1 MDKQT
6 VYVSNKDLK
15 SDVSDEKLKELKKT
29 CGDLLAQ
36 DRQKLLLKHPFVGN
50 ILMGLDLIPVRDVRC
65 RIACTDA
72 KHVFIDISFWSEL
85 DPDQRMFVLA
95 HEVWHCALMHFARR
109 MKRDPE
115 MFNIATDC
123 EVNVILRNDGFK
135 PLSDV
140 CFPPYELEGKNA
152 EEIYEYILKSEKN
165 KNKCCGGSSGG
176 GSKGSK
182 GKSGGSG
189 GSGSGDKN
197 EDQSNDQEERNLN
210 NGNKD
215 GMVTGQF
222 DKHEYTDLSD
232 MTEEDLKDW
241 LEKNQPRDKYGKV
254 GFDEDYVPSVDRDAQ
269 DRMRRAVVSAAQ
281 AHERSRGDV
290 PGSVKTLLKD
300 ILTPE
305 IPWHE
310 VLARFVNRCS
320 GIGRKTWCPPNRRHI
335 HRDLYIQGRS
345 GESISVCVCIDTSG
359 SCESDLPKF
368 LGELKGL
375 VESFD
380 HYKVTVLQCDA
391 DVQGCKEYDNDSPL
405 DVDRGIEFK
414 GFGGTS
420 FSPCYDYILKHGIE
434 CDCVVY
440 FTDGYGDVYKKN
452 PLSVPSL
459 FVLTSDGNED
469 FCDWGQKVHFHPT
482 NKRNRY

>member
-1 MDKQT
+1 MSKNIT
-6 VYVSNKDLK
+6 YATKETLK
-15 SDVSDEKLKELKKT
+15 SDVSEEELKKLKKT
-29 CGDLLAQ
+29 CGDLLSQ

-65 RIACTDA
+65 RTACTDA
-72 KHVFIDISFWSEL
+72 KHVFIDIAFWSEL
-85 DPDQRMFVLA
+85 DPDQRVFVLA

-123 EVNVILRNDGFK
+123 EINVILRNDGLN
-135 PLSDV
+135 PPADV

-152 EEIYEYILKSEKN
+152 EEIYEYLLKKAKKNDKVGGRQNCKGGSGCSGSDDQNSQNGNQSGSQSQDEKN
-165 KNKCCGGSSGG
+165 KNR
-176 GSKGSK
+176 
-182 GKSGGSG
+182 
-189 GSGSGDKN
+189 GDK
-197 EDQSNDQEERNLN
+197 
-210 NGNKD
+210 D
-215 GMVTGQF
+215 GKVKGQF

-232 MTEEDLKDW
+232 MTEEELKDW
-241 LEKNQPRDKYGKV
+241 AEKNQPKDKYGKV
-254 GFDEDYVPSVDRDAQ
+254 GFDDDYNPGVDRDAQ

-281 AHERSRGDV
+281 AHERSRGDI
-290 PGSVKTLLKD
+290 PGSVRKLLND

-305 IPWHE
+305 IPWQE

-345 GESISVCVCIDTSG
+345 GESINVCVCIDTSG
-359 SCESDLPKF
+359 SCTDELPKF
-368 LGELKGL
+368 MSELKGL

-380 HYKVTVLQCDA
+380 NYKVTVLQCDA
-391 DVQGCKEYDNDSPL
+391 DVQKCDEYDNDNPL
-405 DVDRGIEFK
+405 EVDKGVEIK

-420 FSPCYDYILKHGIE
+420 FSPCYDYIRKNGIE

-440 FTDGYGDVYKKN
+440 FTDGFGDVYKKN

-459 FVLTSDGNED
+459 FVLTADGD
-469 FCDWGQKVHFHPT
+469 DGFCDWGQKVHFRPT
-482 NKRNRY
+482 NRSNRY